1 MLVDAKVFLVVGQLV
16 VTKNLQLLE
25 LVLRVKFMEEVDV
38 FLMQSYVLRL
48 LLNFLLEHVW
58 FLKDIAINQFIY
70 YCLGDIFL

>member
-25 LVLRVKFMEEVDV
+25 LVLRVKFMGEVDV

-48 LLNFLLEHVW
+48 LLNFLLEHIW
-58 FLKDIAINQFIY
+58 FLKDIAINQFID
-70 YCLGDIFL
+70 YCLGNLFL